1 MGTGLGWRR
10 VYRRCSR
17 SVLLAFR
24 GRPGLL
30 SWWAIIGVAGIA
42 GLVLYVW
49 MLWKLPDRMHLHGAQ
64 NRYNARLLVISAG
77 GAFAVVAGL
86 LYTARSYRLSRK
98 GQITDRFTNAL
109 QQLDSGQLYV
119 RVGGVQALG
128 RLMQDSP
135 VHHDD
140 ITEVLAAFIRDRV
153 PTAVRRPR
161 AQTDDPATSGTALP
175 EPPAAPVRPPPSD
188 VQAALTALVR
198 RPKRPERRSV
208 SLVATSLARADL
220 SHANLAGADLT
231 GADLARANLRNAD
244 LSHAI
249 LERASLAGADLTD
262 SDLTR
267 ADLYVADLSGA
278 ILRRADLTF
287 AYVRSADLTG
297 ANLAGADLT
306 GANLAVTVMSS
317 AHLSGAT
324 LVRSYLS
331 MAQLNDAD
339 LTRAN
344 LRDVR
349 GLRGEQLQ
357 ASRTG
362 EFPDLTG
369 KFDRPR
375 WSRTPGPRDQA
386 ADG

>member
-1 MGTGLGWRR
+1 
-10 VYRRCSR
+10 
-17 SVLLAFR
+17 VLLALR

-42 GLVLYVW
+42 GLVLYGW

-64 NRYNARLLVISAG
+64 DRYNARLLVISAG

-86 LYTARSYRLSRK
+86 LYTARSYRLSRR

-153 PTAVRRPR
+153 PTAVR
-161 AQTDDPATSGTALP
+161 PATSGTAPP
-175 EPPAAPVRPPPSD
+175 EPPGAPARQPPSD
-188 VQAALTALVR
+188 VQAALTALGR

-208 SLVATSLARADL
+208 SLVAASLACADL
-220 SHANLAGADLT
+220 SRANLAGADLT

-278 ILRRADLTF
+278 SLQRADLTF
-287 AYVRSADLTG
+287 AYVRSADLTR

-306 GANLAVTVMSS
+306 GANLAVTIMSG

-331 MAQLNDAD
+331 MAKLNDAD

-349 GLRGEQLQ
+349 GLRGEQLL

-362 EFPDLTG
+362 EFRDLTG
-369 KFDRPR
+369 RFDRPR